1 VRRFILESI
10 TTGQPGGAELESAA
24 LRRNAT
30 LVAVLALLVGSALAF
45 GVAERLKI
53 EKSPVAGT
61 EVDKVFSPICRCPQR
76 RARIAFRLRRSDRLT
91 LTLLDENGK
100 RVRRLV
106 DGEHRR
112 RGPQLFFW
120 DGRNDEGRLLPE
132 GAYRPKVV
140 LGRADRT
147 IVLPNPIHIDV
158 TRPTIAATAVRPRV
172 ISPDGDAHADVARVR
187 YRMSERGRAILFV
200 NGRKRVVSRR
210 ERPSGQ
216 LEWTGGG
223 AGGRP
228 GRYRLAVQAQDLAG
242 NLSRRVAAGTVALR
256 YVRLADQRLRTRP
269 GARVR
274 IRVDADAPRVTWVLR
289 RGSSVVS
296 RGRARR
302 SVVLTAP
309 DRPGRYVLV
318 ASAGPHNARAVV
330 LVRRNG

>member
-1 VRRFILESI
+1 
-10 TTGQPGGAELESAA
+10 

-30 LVAVLALLVGSALAF
+30 LVVVLALLVGSALAF

-76 RARIAFRLRRSDRLT
+76 RARIAFRLRRSDKLT

-106 DGEHRR
+106 DGERR
-112 RGPQLFFW
+112 QRGPQLFFW

-158 TRPTIAATAVRPRV
+158 TRPTIVATAVRPRA
-172 ISPDGDAHADVARVR
+172 ISPDGDGHGDVARVR
-187 YRMSERGRAILFV
+187 YRMSEPGHAILFV
-200 NGRKRVVSRR
+200 NGRRRVVSRR

-216 LEWTGGG
+216 LQWVGG
-223 AGGRP
+223 AISGRP
-228 GRYRLAVQAQDLAG
+228 GRYRLTVQAQDLAG
-242 NLSRRVAAGTVALR
+242 NLSRRVLAGPVVVR
-256 YVRLADQRLRTRP
+256 YVRLEDARLQVRP
-269 GARVR
+269 GSRVR
-274 IRVDADAPRVTWVLR
+274 IRVDADAPRITWILR
-289 RGSSVVS
+289 RGSSVVR
-296 RGRARR
+296 RGRGRR
-302 SVVLTAP
+302 AIVLAAP
-309 DRPGRYVLV
+309 ERPGRYVLV
-318 ASAGPHNARAVV
+318 ASAGPHSARTIL
-330 LVRRNG
+330 LVRGGT